1 MAFKETAN
9 ERMFLIEDLA
19 AVEVTVGLRA
29 KIYEGQALSEL
40 MQNLTPSASGWPQ
53 RTWQIPCFSQLRNNL

>member
-1 MAFKETAN
+1 MAFKETAK

-29 KIYEGQALSEL
+29 KIYEGQAPSEL
-40 MQNLTPSASGWPQ
+40 MQSSVPSASGWPP
-53 RTWQIPCFSQLRNNL
+53 RSWQIPCFSPLRNN